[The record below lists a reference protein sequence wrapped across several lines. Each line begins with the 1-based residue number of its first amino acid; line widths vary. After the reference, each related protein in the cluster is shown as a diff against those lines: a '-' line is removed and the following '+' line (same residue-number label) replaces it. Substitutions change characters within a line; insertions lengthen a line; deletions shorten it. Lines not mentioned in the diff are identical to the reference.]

1 MRYFIITLI
10 LLISVCCRAQVNI
23 NKGGS
28 TAKNYYVEIP
38 YQLVHGEIMI
48 NVEIAGKKHKFMF
61 DTGAPTGISTALAEQ
76 LKAVTLGKFPV
87 GDAGGRSDSVSFVR
101 LDELKIGNVSF
112 SGIPALGK
120 VPDFFDCIQVEGIIG
135 SNLVRGS
142 IVNLQSDRHMLV
154 ITDQP
159 GKLKL
164 DKTHASSMATD
175 SLQSQPFIA
184 IKLCGGSLTMP
195 FDTGMDQFITFED
208 QAMDIMQKGGMGQ
221 CFQVADK
228 GFGAGMIGAFGLQP
242 YAGKYLVKFPLLQI
256 GDARFENVY
265 AETNKDV
272 TPVIG
277 SHILNYGNVTLDYIN
292 KQFYFDPRS
301 PSNDLDEKHW
311 PFGFTVKDGKLVI
324 ALIWSRGKGLV
335 QLGEQVLSIDG
346 KDYQNVDI
354 CTAFKMKS
362 PLDEK
367 TSATLVIKDVLGK
380 KRTLQ
385 INKL

>member
-1 MRYFIITLI
+1 MRYLIII
-10 LLISVCCRAQVNI
+10 LSLLVSVCCHAQINVNQ
-23 NKGGS
+23 GGT

-48 NVEIAGKKHKFMF
+48 NVEVGGKKHKFMF

-87 GDAGGRSDSVSFVR
+87 GDAGGRSDSVAFVR
-101 LDELKIGNVSF
+101 LDDLKIGNVSF

-120 VPDFFDCIQVEGIIG
+120 VPDFFDCIQAEGIIG
-135 SNLVRGS
+135 SNLMRGS
-142 IVNLQSDRHMLV
+142 IVSLQSDRHMLI
-154 ITDQP
+154 ITDQS

-164 DKTHASSMATD
+164 DKTHASTMTID
-175 SLQSQPFIA
+175 SLQSQLFIT
-184 IKLCGGSLTMP
+184 IKLCGASLTMP
-195 FDTGMDQFITFED
+195 FDTGMDGFMTFEE
-208 QAMDIMQKGGMGQ
+208 QVMEMMKKGGLGQ
-221 CFQVADK
+221 CFEVADK

-242 YAGKYLVKFPLLQI
+242 YTGKYLVKFPLLQI
-256 GDARFENVY
+256 GDVHFENVY

-292 KQFYFDPRS
+292 KQFYFDTRTT
-301 PSNDLDEKHW
+301 SNNLDEKHW
-311 PFGFTVKDGKLVI
+311 PFGITVKDGKLVI

-335 QLGEQVLSIDG
+335 QLGEQILSIDG

-362 PLDEK
+362 PLEEK

-380 KRTLQ
+380 KRTMQ
-385 INKL
+385 ISKL